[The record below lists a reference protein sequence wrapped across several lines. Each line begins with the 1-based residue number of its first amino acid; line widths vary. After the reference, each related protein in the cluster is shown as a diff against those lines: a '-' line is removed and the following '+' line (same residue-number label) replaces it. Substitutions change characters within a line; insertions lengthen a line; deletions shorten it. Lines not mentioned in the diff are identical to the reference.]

1 MSITRS
7 ALSRRRL
14 LANAATVA
22 VAGAASLAAPFA
34 ARGAEPTVLK
44 LNLPSTQTDPM
55 SVSSAK
61 FAELVE
67 KNSNGAVRIQMFYNG
82 TLGSQ
87 KASISGMQTGT
98 IDMTNQ
104 TTAWVE
110 SLSPHIQALD
120 LPFAFSDE
128 AAAERVLDG
137 PIGRQISSELAKRG
151 ILVLS
156 WATNG
161 WRDFEL
167 VSATVTKPADMH
179 NLKIRIQSG
188 AVYVSMVKALDA
200 VPTVIDFSEVYLA
213 LQQKVVDGLEVP
225 PPTVIATKLNEVVKS
240 ISLTHHMY
248 NPAPLMMSKVRFD
261 GLPADQQKAVTDA
274 GAAVL
279 PVWRQIYKD
288 FQEKALVDLKAKGL
302 AINTVDRPAF
312 HKAMTPVYDEIRQKV
327 GAGFVDQLLKTAA

>member
-1 MSITRS
+1 MHVTNSRI
-7 ALSRRRL
+7 SRRRFI
-14 LANAATVA
+14 ASGAA
-22 VAGAASLAAPFA
+22 VAAFGGTIAQPFV
-34 ARGAEPTVLK
+34 ARGAEPNVLK
-44 LNLPSTQTDPM
+44 LNLPVNQSDPM

-67 KNSNGAVRIQMFYNG
+67 QNSKGALRIQLFYNG

-120 LPFAFSDE
+120 LPFAFADA

-137 PIGRQISSELAKRG
+137 PVGQQISGELAKKG
-151 ILVLS
+151 IVALC

-167 VSATVTKPADMH
+167 VSATVTKPADVH

-188 AVYVSMVKALDA
+188 TVYVSMIRALGG
-200 VPTVIDFSEVYLA
+200 VPVVLDFSEAYLA
-213 LQQKVVDGLEVP
+213 LQQNVVDGLEIP
-225 PPTVIATKLNEVVKS
+225 PPTVLATKLNEVVKS
-240 ISLTHHMY
+240 VSLTHHMY
-248 NPAPLMMSKVRFD
+248 NPAPLMISKIRFD
-261 GLPADQQKAVTDA
+261 GLPADQQKALTDA
-274 GAAVL
+274 AVAVL
-279 PVWRQIYKD
+279 PVWRQNYRE
-288 FQEKALVDLKAKGL
+288 FEERALTELKAKGV
-302 AINTVDRPAF
+302 AINNVDRPAF
-312 HKAMTPVYDEIRQKV
+312 HKAMDPVYDEIRQKV
-327 GAGFVDQLLKTAA
+327 GAEFVDRLLKAAT